1 MKWKKLNDIFINIG
15 KYELEDNK
23 IGKVSL
29 IVQSPAD
36 ETLLI
41 FLGTQGIN

>member
-1 MKWKKLNDIFINIG
+1 MIFFINIG
-15 KYELEDNK
+15 KYELEENENK

-41 FLGTQGIN
+41 FLGI

>member
-1 MKWKKLNDIFINIG
+1 MIFFINIG
-15 KYELEDNK
+15 KYELEENENK
-23 IGKVSL
+23 IGKLSL

-41 FLGTQGIN
+41 FLGT